1 MVPNTVRQFMKLE
14 SVEAL
19 QNQVELRRLYVII
32 ISRTHYRFQS
42 ESTLYSCLNVREILA
57 RNRRDICGLSD
68 SNGIIIYSQI
78 HRTDKYSQHNT
89 VI

>member
-19 QNQVELRRLYVII
+19 RNQVELRRLYVII

-57 RNRRDICGLSD
+57 RNRRDIYGLSD

-89 VI
+89 VT

>member
-19 QNQVELRRLYVII
+19 RNQVELRRLYVII

-68 SNGIIIYSQI
+68 SNRIIIYSQI